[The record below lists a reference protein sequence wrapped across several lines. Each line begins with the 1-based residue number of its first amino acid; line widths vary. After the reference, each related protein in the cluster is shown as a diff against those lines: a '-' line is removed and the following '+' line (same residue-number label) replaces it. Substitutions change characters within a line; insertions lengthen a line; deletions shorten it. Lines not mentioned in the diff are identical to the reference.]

1 VKQPSKNAI
10 LSRLST
16 RVFGTPLL
24 IQPEKLAVILQ
35 SDVGPRLTG
44 ATFEVEGLPEAPA
57 AKSKNERSERKD
69 YWVTSD
75 GIAIIDV
82 SGSLVNRSSW
92 MDAWSGMTSYNQIQE
107 EVADAVADSL
117 IKGIVLR
124 IDSCGGECAGCYD
137 LADYLYSVRGAKP
150 LWAAVDDQA
159 FSAAYMIA
167 SACSKIF
174 VSRTGGVGSVG
185 VVAMHLDQSSYDE
198 KVGLKYTAL
207 YAGDHKTDFN
217 SHKPLSDAAKTELQ
231 GEIDRLYGMFVESVA
246 RNRGLSAKHIA
257 GTEAR
262 LFFGDRAIE
271 ARMADEL
278 LPFSQVVDQMS
289 ATVGPR
295 QSSLRMEAPAVPVQ
309 GSAELAPDAPEV
321 APNADY
327 NDSDSEDQD
336 DLDDLEDVINN
347 IPVPEEPEEEEETD
361 MSQQVE
367 NPATQTSA
375 PAPAV
380 ASAEEVM
387 ELCAIAGLDL
397 SAAQELVSKRLSSAD
412 LRAELRRMKQEA
424 QPKGISSVLP
434 PSGGSAAAIEKL
446 AAAAKAATE
455 GGGSFHREFA
465 ARLAANPQAYEQY
478 LAANPAQT
486 RGKED

>member
-1 VKQPSKNAI
+1 VKQPSKSAL

-24 IQPEKLAVILQ
+24 IQPEKLAVILH
-35 SDVGPRLTG
+35 SDVGPRLAG
-44 ATFEVEGLPEAPA
+44 ATLEIEGLPEPPA
-57 AKSKNERSERKD
+57 AKSKDERTERKN

-82 SGSLVNRSSW
+82 AGSLVNRSSW
-92 MDAWSGMTSYNQIQE
+92 LDAYSGMTSYNQIQE
-107 EVADAVADSL
+107 EVEDAVSDSL

-137 LADYLYSVRGAKP
+137 LADYLYSVRGVKP

-167 SACSKIF
+167 SACSKVF

-185 VVAMHLDQSSYDE
+185 VVAMHLDQSGYDE
-198 KVGLKYTAL
+198 KMGLKYTAL
-207 YAGDHKTDFN
+207 YAGAHKTDFN

-246 RNRGLSAKHIA
+246 RNRGVSEKLVAA
-257 GTEAR
+257 TEAR

-278 LPFSQVVDQMS
+278 LPFGQVVEQMS
-289 ATVGPR
+289 TTVGPR
-295 QSSLRMEAPAVPVQ
+295 QSSVRMEAPAIPLE
-309 GSAELAPDAPEV
+309 GSAELAPDAPKV
-321 APNADY
+321 APAA
-327 NDSDSEDQD
+327 DSDAPDPE
-336 DLDDLEDVINN
+336 DLEDVINN
-347 IPVPEEPEEEEETD
+347 IPVPEEPEEEEET
-361 MSQQVE
+361 MSQTNE

-380 ASAEEVM
+380 ASAGEVM
-387 ELCAIAGLDL
+387 ELCELAGLDL
-397 SAAQELVSKRLSSAD
+397 AAARDLAGRGLSSAD
-412 LRAELRRMKQEA
+412 LRAELRRMKQESQA
-424 QPKGISSVLP
+424 KGVSSVLP

-446 AAAAKAATE
+446 EAAAKTAQAE
-455 GGGSFHREFA
+455 SGGSFHREFA
-465 ARLAANPQAYEQY
+465 ARLAANPQAYDQY

>member
-1 VKQPSKNAI
+1 MKQPSKSAI
-10 LSRLST
+10 LSRIST

-24 IQPEKLAVILQ
+24 IQPEKLAVILR

-44 ATFEVEGLPEAPA
+44 ATFEVEGLPKAPA
-57 AKSKNERSERKD
+57 AKSKDERSERKD
-69 YWVTSD
+69 YWVTSN

-124 IDSCGGECAGCYD
+124 VDSCGGECAGCYD

-167 SACSKIF
+167 SACSKVF

-185 VVAMHLDQSSYDE
+185 VVAMHLDQSGYDE
-198 KVGLKYTAL
+198 KIGLKYTAL
-207 YAGDHKTDFN
+207 YAGAHKTDFN
-217 SHKPLSDAAKTELQ
+217 SHKPLTDAAKNELQ
-231 GEIDRLYGMFVESVA
+231 GEIDRLYQMFVESVA
-246 RNRGLSAKHIA
+246 RNRNLSAKHVA
-257 GTEAR
+257 ETEAR

-278 LPFSQVVDQMS
+278 LPFGQVVEQMS

-295 QSSLRMEAPAVPVQ
+295 QSSVRMETPAGAAIGAGLEHNAPAV
-309 GSAELAPDAPEV
+309 ADADPDTSDPE
-321 APNADY
+321 
-327 NDSDSEDQD
+327 
-336 DLDDLEDVINN
+336 DLEDVIEE

-412 LRAELRRMKQEA
+412 LRAELRRIKQET
-424 QPKGISSVLP
+424 QPKGVSSVLP

-446 AAAAKAATE
+446 EGAAKAATD
-455 GGGSFHREFA
+455 GGGNFHREFA
-465 ARLAANPQAYEQY
+465 ARLAANPQAYDQY